1 MKVKPQ
7 EADRFAKAPPD
18 GMLAILIYGPDPGL
32 VHERML
38 NVTRAW
44 LGDGLAD
51 DPFSLVDLAV
61 EDVSKDHARLADDA
75 NAMTL
80 MGGRRVIRLRDADEK
95 TLKAVTQLLDD
106 ADPGKTDNRV
116 VITAGDLTPRSGLR
130 KLFEAAKT
138 GAALACYVEDER
150 QLGQIINARFTEAGK
165 RASRDLVDTLA
176 ARLVGDRALM
186 SREIDKLLIYM
197 GDDESLTPTHIAETI
212 GDEADLSL
220 DDAVMAAMR
229 GDIPATDRAL
239 QRLWAQDMSPVAV
252 LRALQRHLL
261 KLHTM
266 ACEVEGGKNPKSVL
280 DSARPP
286 IFFKLKNAYEA
297 QLRSWSVS
305 RINQAMERA
314 LEAEGQCKETGMPD
328 KALTDRSFWFTAQ
341 LAKRRGR

>member
-1 MKVKPQ
+1 M
-7 EADRFAKAPPD
+7 
-18 GMLAILIYGPDPGL
+18 
-32 VHERML
+32 
-38 NVTRAW
+38 
-44 LGDGLAD
+44 
-51 DPFSLVDLAV
+51 
-61 EDVSKDHARLADDA
+61 
-75 NAMTL
+75 
-80 MGGRRVIRLRDADEK
+80 
-95 TLKAVTQLLDD
+95 
-106 ADPGKTDNRV
+106 
-116 VITAGDLTPRSGLR
+116 
-130 KLFEAAKT
+130 
-138 GAALACYVEDER
+138 
-150 QLGQIINARFTEAGK
+150 
-165 RASRDLVDTLA
+165 
-176 ARLVGDRALM
+176 
-186 SREIDKLLIYM
+186 
-197 GDDESLTPTHIAETI
+197 
-212 GDEADLSL
+212 
-220 DDAVMAAMR
+220 MAAMR

-286 IFFKLKNAYEA
+286 IFFKLKNAYVA